1 MRLRLAALTGS
12 ALASALVLGACAT
25 DKLTL
30 LENEPG
36 SDTGA
41 VAVIDSKG
49 RETVVDQVNA
59 QAALRNG
66 PSKVRQLKELRPEY
80 ASLIGS
86 LPPQARAFVITFP
99 VGSSE
104 IPAEQR
110 AILEAIRNELSTRP
124 GAQIEVA
131 GFTDS
136 TGADT
141 LNDKISLERA
151 QSVIEQM
158 RAFGFVVDAEDAVG
172 RGEDEARAK
181 LGDEV
186 ANDGY
191 RRVEVI
197 VR

>member
-1 MRLRLAALTGS
+1 MIRGATVPTAAVLAAT
-12 ALASALVLGACAT
+12 LVLAACAT

-36 SDTGA
+36 HDTGA
-41 VAVIDSKG
+41 VAVIDKKG
-49 RETVVDQVNA
+49 RETLVDRANSE
-59 QAALRNG
+59 AALRNG
-66 PSKVRQLKELRPEY
+66 PSKVRQVKQLRPETTN
-80 ASLIGS
+80 LIGS

-99 VGSSE
+99 VGSSD
-104 IPAEQR
+104 IPADQR
-110 AILEAIRNELSTRP
+110 GILEQIRNELSTRP

-136 TGADT
+136 TGSDAI
-141 LNDKISLERA
+141 NDKFSLERA
-151 QSVIEQM
+151 QSVAEQL
-158 RAFGFVVDAEDAVG
+158 RGFGFSVDPEDAVG
-172 RGEDEARAK
+172 RGEDEAKAQ

-186 ANDGY
+186 ANEGY

>member
-1 MRLRLAALTGS
+1 MRLAAP
-12 ALASALVLGACAT
+12 ALLGAVLGATLVLGGCAT
-25 DKLTL
+25 DKVTL

-36 SDTGA
+36 HDTGA
-41 VAVIDSKG
+41 VAVIDKKG
-49 RETVVDQVNA
+49 RETLVDQANA

-66 PSKVRQLKELRPEY
+66 PSKVRQLMELRPEY
-80 ASLIGS
+80 TSLIGS

-99 VGSSE
+99 VGSSD
-104 IPAEQR
+104 IPADQR
-110 AILEAIRNELSTRP
+110 AILEQIRNELSTRP

-136 TGADT
+136 TGSDT
-141 LNDKISLERA
+141 INDKFSLDRA
-151 QSVIEQM
+151 IAVVEQL
-158 RAFGFVVDAEDAVG
+158 RGFGLAVDSEDAVG

-186 ANDGY
+186 ASDAY

>member
-1 MRLRLAALTGS
+1 MIRGAAALAV
-12 ALASALVLGACAT
+12 ALAVTACAT

-36 SDTGA
+36 HDTGA

-49 RETVVDQVNA
+49 RETLVDRVNA

-80 ASLIGS
+80 TSLIGS

-99 VGSSE
+99 VGSSD
-104 IPAEQR
+104 IPADQR
-110 AILEAIRNELSTRP
+110 GILEQIRNELSTRP

-136 TGADT
+136 TGSDAI
-141 LNDKISLERA
+141 NDKYSLERA
-151 QSVIEQM
+151 IAVAEQL
-158 RAFGFVVDAEDAVG
+158 RAFGFAVDAEDAVG
-172 RGEDEARAK
+172 RGEDEAKAK

-186 ANDGY
+186 ANEGY

-197 VR
+197 IR

>member
-1 MRLRLAALTGS
+1 VRLALPALIGVVVGAT
-12 ALASALVLGACAT
+12 LVLGGCAT
-25 DKLTL
+25 DKVTL

-36 SDTGA
+36 HDTGA
-41 VAVIDSKG
+41 VAVIDKKG
-49 RETVVDQVNA
+49 RETLVDQVNA

-80 ASLIGS
+80 TSLIGS

-99 VGSSE
+99 VGRSD
-104 IPAEQR
+104 IPTEQR
-110 AILEAIRNELSTRP
+110 GILEQIRTELSTRP

-136 TGADT
+136 TGSDAR
-141 LNDKISLERA
+141 NDKISLDRA
-151 QSVIEQM
+151 QAVAEQL
-158 RAFGFVVDAEDAVG
+158 RGFGFAIDPGDSVG
-172 RGEDEARAK
+172 RGEDEARSK

-186 ANDGY
+186 ANDSY
-191 RRVEVI
+191 RRVEII

>member
-1 MRLRLAALTGS
+1 MRLAGAALAGVVL
-12 ALASALVLGACAT
+12 LAGCAT
-25 DKLTL
+25 DKVTL

-36 SDTGA
+36 HETGA
-41 VAVIDSKG
+41 VAVIDKKG
-49 RETVVDQVNA
+49 RETLVDQANA

-80 ASLIGS
+80 TSLIGS

-99 VGSSE
+99 VGSSD

-110 AILEAIRNELSTRP
+110 GVLDQIRNELSTRP

-136 TGADT
+136 TGADA
-141 LNDKISLERA
+141 LNDKISLDRA
-151 QSVIEQM
+151 QAVAEQL
-158 RAFGFVVDAEDAVG
+158 RGFGFAVDPGDSVG
-172 RGEDEARAK
+172 RGEDEARSK

-191 RRVEVI
+191 RRVEI
-197 VR
+197 IIR

>member
-1 MRLRLAALTGS
+1 MRPI
-12 ALASALVLGACAT
+12 ASALIGAALLPALFLSACAT
-25 DKLTL
+25 DKVTL

-36 SDTGA
+36 HDTGA
-41 VAVIDSKG
+41 VAVIDKKG
-49 RETVVDQVNA
+49 RETLVDQANA

-66 PSKVRQLKELRPEY
+66 PSKVRRLKELRPEY
-80 ASLIGS
+80 TSLIGS

-99 VGSSE
+99 VGSSD
-104 IPAEQR
+104 IPADQR
-110 AILEAIRNELSTRP
+110 GILEQIRNELSTRP

-136 TGADT
+136 TGSDT
-141 LNDKISLERA
+141 VNDKFSLDRA
-151 QSVIEQM
+151 IAVAEQL
-158 RAFGFVVDAEDAVG
+158 RGFGFAVDAEDAVG
-172 RGEDEARAK
+172 RGEDEAKAK
-181 LGDEV
+181 LGDEI

>member
-1 MRLRLAALTGS
+1 MRLYLAALTGA
-12 ALASALVLGACAT
+12 ALGAMLVLAGCAT

-36 SDTGA
+36 NATGA

-49 RETVVDQVNA
+49 GETLVDRVNA

-80 ASLIGS
+80 TSLIGS

-110 AILEAIRNELSTRP
+110 TILENIRNELSTRP

-136 TGADT
+136 TGSDAI
-141 LNDKISLERA
+141 NDKFSLERA
-151 QSVIEQM
+151 VAVAEQL

-186 ANDGY
+186 ASDGY
-191 RRVEVI
+191 RRVEII

>member
-1 MRLRLAALTGS
+1 MIRGAAALAV
-12 ALASALVLGACAT
+12 ALAVTGCAT

-36 SDTGA
+36 HDTGA

-49 RETVVDQVNA
+49 RETLVDQVNA

-80 ASLIGS
+80 TSLIGS

-99 VGSSE
+99 VGSSD

-110 AILEAIRNELSTRP
+110 GVLDQIRNELSTRP

-136 TGADT
+136 TGADA
-141 LNDKISLERA
+141 LNDKISLGRA
-151 QSVIEQM
+151 QSVVEQL
-158 RAFGFVVDAEDAVG
+158 RGFGFNVDAEDAVG
-172 RGEDEARAK
+172 RGEDDAKAK

-197 VR
+197 IR

>member
-1 MRLRLAALTGS
+1 MRLAF
-12 ALASALVLGACAT
+12 SALVSAALLASCAT

-36 SDTGA
+36 HDTGA

-49 RETVVDQVNA
+49 RETLVDRVNA

-80 ASLIGS
+80 TSLIGA

-99 VGSSE
+99 VGSSD

-110 AILEAIRNELSTRP
+110 GILEDIRNELSTRP

-136 TGADT
+136 TGGDAI
-141 LNDKISLERA
+141 NDKISLGRA
-151 QSVIEQM
+151 QSVIEQL
-158 RAFGFVVDAEDAVG
+158 RAFGFAVDAEDAVG
-172 RGEDEARAK
+172 RGEDDARAK

-186 ANDGY
+186 SNDGY

>member
-1 MRLRLAALTGS
+1 MRLAATTLIGA
-12 ALASALVLGACAT
+12 ALLPALFLGACAT
-25 DKLTL
+25 DKVTL

-36 SDTGA
+36 HDTGA
-41 VAVIDSKG
+41 VAVIDKKG
-49 RETVVDQVNA
+49 RETLVNQVNA
-59 QAALRNG
+59 QAALRSG
-66 PSKVRQLKELRPEY
+66 PGKVRQLKELRPEY
-80 ASLIGS
+80 TSLIGA

-99 VGSSE
+99 VGSSD
-104 IPAEQR
+104 IPADQRSVLEQ
-110 AILEAIRNELSTRP
+110 IRNELSVRP

-136 TGADT
+136 TGGDT
-141 LNDKISLERA
+141 LNDTISLERA
-151 QSVIEQM
+151 RSVVAQL
-158 RAFGFVVDAEDAVG
+158 RTFGFAVDAEDAVG

>member
-1 MRLRLAALTGS
+1 MIRGAAALAV
-12 ALASALVLGACAT
+12 ALAVTACAT

-36 SDTGA
+36 HDTGA
-41 VAVIDSKG
+41 VAVIDKKG
-49 RETVVDQVNA
+49 RETLVDQVNA

-80 ASLIGS
+80 TSLIGS

-99 VGSSE
+99 VGSSD
-104 IPAEQR
+104 IPADQR
-110 AILEAIRNELSTRP
+110 AILEQIRTELSTRP

-136 TGADT
+136 TGSDT
-141 LNDKISLERA
+141 LNDKISLDRA
-151 QSVIEQM
+151 QSVVGQLVG
-158 RAFGFVVDAEDAVG
+158 FGFPVDAEDAVG

-197 VR
+197 IR

>member
-1 MRLRLAALTGS
+1 MIRGATVPTAAVLAAT
-12 ALASALVLGACAT
+12 LVLAACAT

-36 SDTGA
+36 HETGA
-41 VAVIDSKG
+41 VAVIDKKG
-49 RETVVDQVNA
+49 RETLVDRANSE
-59 QAALRNG
+59 AALRNG
-66 PSKVRQLKELRPEY
+66 PSKVRQVKQLRPETTN
-80 ASLIGS
+80 LIGS
-86 LPPQARAFVITFP
+86 LPPQARAFVFTFP
-99 VGSSE
+99 VGKSD
-104 IPAEQR
+104 IPDEQR
-110 AILEAIRNELSTRP
+110 GILEQIRNELSTRP

-136 TGADT
+136 TGGDAI
-141 LNDKISLERA
+141 NDKISLERA
-151 QSVIEQM
+151 QSVAEQL
-158 RAFGFVVDAEDAVG
+158 RGFGFIVDSDDSVG
-172 RGEDEARAK
+172 RGEDEAKAK

>member
-1 MRLRLAALTGS
+1 MRLPAAALVG
-12 ALASALVLGACAT
+12 AAFLASCAS

-36 SDTGA
+36 HDTGA

-49 RETVVDQVNA
+49 RETLVDRVNA

-80 ASLIGS
+80 TSLIGS

-99 VGSSE
+99 VGSSD

-110 AILEAIRNELSTRP
+110 GILEDIRNELSTRP

-136 TGADT
+136 TGSDT
-141 LNDKISLERA
+141 LNDTISLGRA
-151 QSVIEQM
+151 QSVIEQL
-158 RAFGFVVDAEDAVG
+158 RAFGFVVEADDAVG
-172 RGEDEARAK
+172 RGEDEAKAK